1 MSTLAVLDPKQ
12 WYRSRGL
19 ALAAASTII
28 KLALEV
34 CRIRSNRTLPALA
47 SRVSPPFTSTH
58 TMYLSKLANDIDSY
72 LNLAEYRAASHA
84 RDDSPAFYLMCCIE
98 PI

>member
-47 SRVSPPFTSTH
+47 SLSLLLSVSPTHTGTCTPFTRRKHNAQPTRGSNSNNVIL
-58 TMYLSKLANDIDSY
+58 YSG
-72 LNLAEYRAASHA
+72 RA
-84 RDDSPAFYLMCCIE
+84 
-98 PI
+98 